1 MSNRPTILCPVDF
14 SEGSRTALNYAAVV
28 ADHFGARLLVV
39 SVDDPLLASAAE
51 SAGLSPLARETES
64 ELRRFAAD
72 AAPRGSMV
80 AATVDFRVTV
90 GKAATEI
97 LRLANQEHSNL
108 IVISSHGRSGIRKT
122 FFGSTTERVLRET
135 TIPVLVTPP
144 DAKRVISLSGIGR
157 QLRRV
162 LAPVDL
168 TPASLS
174 QAKIAG
180 GIARAMDAP
189 LLIASVIE
197 PVYIP
202 PRLRTAIPGADRLR
216 RADVET
222 QLQDLVA
229 SSGMRASAETI
240 VLHGDTA
247 REIVKLADT
256 RGAGLI
262 VMGLHSSGLLGPRIG
277 SVTYRVLCLTRALV
291 LALPPLPSAS
301 ATWAPTAEARTSEVS
316 RVGAEEAR

>member
-1 MSNRPTILCPVDF
+1 
-14 SEGSRTALNYAAVV
+14 
-28 ADHFGARLLVV
+28 
-39 SVDDPLLASAAE
+39 
-51 SAGLSPLARETES
+51 
-64 ELRRFAAD
+64 
-72 AAPRGSMV
+72 MV